1 MAGLLDFSQYIGG
14 ADNLQ
19 TEAAFPSTQRTVVYN
34 FGQDITGW
42 TFLLDYQTV
51 VADQIAYDR
60 NTGAPNFAS
69 SQIIGFFDNGVI
81 NTATNVQIISTA
93 SGTVKITFPGGLY
106 TGPILP
112 DARKHNPITVIGVTW
127 TDAATPP
134 TVNTHRWAFIQAW
147 EPGVNPGD
155 PVLDADYTAVIVG
168 A

>member
-34 FGQDITGW
+34 FNQDITDW
-42 TFLLDYQTV
+42 TFYLDYQTV
-51 VADQIAYDR
+51 VVDAIAYDR

-69 SQIIGFFDNGVI
+69 SKIIGYFDSGVV
-81 NTATNVQIISTA
+81 NTNTNVTVLDAS
-93 SGTVKITFPGGLY
+93 SGTVKVTFPGGLY

-112 DARKHNPITVIGVTW
+112 DARSHNPITIIGVTW
-127 TDAATPP
+127 TTDDTPP
-134 TVNTHRWAFIQAW
+134 QINTHRWAFIQSW

-155 PVLDADYTAVIVG
+155 PVLSENYTSIIVG